1 MNIEKYHNVATEI
14 DIECSFCKKLQPLGS
29 SCVKCGKKL
38 DQIYIPR
45 ELVCYYQN
53 SIEERNEP

>member
-1 MNIEKYHNVATEI
+1 MNIEKYHKVATEI

-53 SIEERNEP
+53 SIEE